1 MSKSVTVIGAWHLG
15 SVIGACLAE
24 SGHQVGL
31 WDQSLKT
38 QELIKKGEPPIFE
51 PGLSEMM
58 KKYWGKTL
66 GWCGEHLKP
75 VQSDWVIFAYD
86 LEVTEGDDVQ
96 TETLVEGLA
105 ELIGAGLEAKTNI
118 LVTSQVPVGTCKKMR
133 AQLKA
138 SHPEWLGELVYS
150 PENLRLGSAITSM
163 KSPDRVVL
171 GLGNEILSDH
181 VKKEILVADFRALY
195 GLKSETAINVMN
207 VESAEMV
214 KHALNAFLAS
224 SVVFANQIS
233 NVCEKVGADAWQVL
247 ASLKQDSRVGAKAF
261 LSPGLGFSGAT
272 LARDVKTLLKIEGP
286 QDSLFAKIY
295 GLNSERNEWVV
306 EKLLARLGG
315 SLSEKK
321 IGLLGVTYKA
331 GTSTVRRSATTEL
344 YLRLKERGA
353 EVLAVDPMA
362 DLQELKTVVGAADL
376 TVLRA
381 PEAVFQN
388 ADAVVLMTDWP
399 QFMEWNWTDL
409 LSSMK
414 TKTVID
420 TKKYLGKVIPMGT
433 LVIVPGQPAE
443 SGVL

>member
-1 MSKSVTVIGAWHLG
+1 MSKSVTVIGSWHLG
-15 SVIGACLAE
+15 TVIGTCLADD
-24 SGHQVGL
+24 GHQVSL
-31 WDQSLKT
+31 WDQNVKT
-38 QELIKKGEPPIFE
+38 QELLKKGEPPIFE

-58 KKYWGKTL
+58 KKAWGKTL
-66 GWCGEHLKP
+66 GWSGERLKR
-75 VQSDWVIFAYD
+75 VNSDWIVFAYD
-86 LEVTEGDDVQ
+86 LEVTETDDVQ
-96 TETLVEGLA
+96 TETLVQGLA
-105 ELIGAGLEAKTNI
+105 ELMAAGVSEKTNI
-118 LVTSQVPVGTCKKMR
+118 LVTSQVPVGTCRKIR
-133 AQLKA
+133 EQLKA
-138 SHPEWLGELVYS
+138 AQPYWNGEMVYS

-171 GLGNEILSDH
+171 GLRNELLAESAKADA
-181 VKKEILVADFRALY
+181 LVTDFRALY
-195 GLKSETAINVMN
+195 GLKAETAINVMN
-207 VESAEMV
+207 IESAEMV

-286 QDSLFAKIY
+286 EDSLFARVY

-306 EKLLARLGG
+306 EKLLASLGG
-315 SLSEKK
+315 SLTGKK

-344 YLRLKERGA
+344 YLRLKKRGA
-353 EVLAVDPMA
+353 EVVAVDPMA
-362 DLQELKTVVGAADL
+362 DLEELKTVEGAAAL
-376 TVLRA
+376 IVLRE
-381 PEAVFQN
+381 PKNVFDK

-399 QFMEWNWTDL
+399 QFMEWNWAQL

-420 TKKYLGKVIPMGT
+420 TKKYLGKMLPAGT
-433 LVIVPGQPAE
+433 QVVVPG
-443 SGVL
+443 